1 MYMML
6 IYYVRKQRV
15 PRKRGTE
22 FQAYLKG
29 NLCDH
34 TCPGVGQ
41 SK

>member
-1 MYMML
+1 MYRML
-6 IYYVRKQRV
+6 ICYVRKQRV
-15 PRKRGTE
+15 PRKRGV
-22 FQAYLKG
+22 QAYLKG